1 MGVKKARSKSI
12 TVVSIGSLI
21 LIMMTTRIYSLQ
33 PIFYPLLIRKIIKLF
48 GILILI
54 SRILDLLYKLEFLLL
69 AENPKKL
76 GCLIEMKKRI
86 KVSKMIW
93 KR

>member
-1 MGVKKARSKSI
+1 MGAKIARSKSI
-12 TVVSIGSLI
+12 TVVSKGSLI
-21 LIMMTTRIYSLQ
+21 LIMMMTRISSLQ
-33 PIFYPLLIRKIIKLF
+33 QISYPLPIRKIIKLF

-69 AENPKKL
+69 AENLKKS
-76 GCLIEMKKRI
+76 GCLIKMKKR